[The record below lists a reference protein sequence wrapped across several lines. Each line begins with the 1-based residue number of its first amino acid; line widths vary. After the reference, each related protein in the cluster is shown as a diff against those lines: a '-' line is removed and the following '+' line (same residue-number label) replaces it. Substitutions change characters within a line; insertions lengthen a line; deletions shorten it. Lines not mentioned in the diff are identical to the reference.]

1 MPLRVCSLRV
11 QELSAEAA
19 SSEGLP
25 GLPGPPGGGR
35 HSPLADRLAALKVG
49 RQVAH
54 AVHSLHQFPQ
64 VRLDLHTRCLMGP
77 RSPGSPVPWCLHRP
91 APIPPGSC
99 TSSMARI
106 SRRSLSITV
115 MKSCGQCVHEATL
128 TRPRG

>member
-64 VRLDLHTRCLMGP
+64 VRLDLVHGADLQAQL
-77 RSPGSPVPWCLHRP
+77 VHHRDEELW
-91 APIPPGSC
+91 AVC
-99 TSSMARI
+99 A
-106 SRRSLSITV
+106 
-115 MKSCGQCVHEATL
+115 
-128 TRPRG
+128 